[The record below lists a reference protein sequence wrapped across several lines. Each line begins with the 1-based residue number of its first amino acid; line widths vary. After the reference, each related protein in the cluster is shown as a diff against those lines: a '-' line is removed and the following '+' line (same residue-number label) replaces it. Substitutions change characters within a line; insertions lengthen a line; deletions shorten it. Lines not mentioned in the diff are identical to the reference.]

1 MIDEHA
7 ARDGRACLFRY
18 RMGIRLG
25 KEAKETLNPVR
36 PCKDYK
42 PAVVCEES
50 HENRSRGVPV
60 KSSPFSIVL
69 GMHRRLRVDTHR
81 LLHLLPTSHFITL
94 LLQAARDRISIGRV
108 RLQRLE
114 RASE

>member
-1 MIDEHA
+1 
-7 ARDGRACLFRY
+7 
-18 RMGIRLG
+18 MGIRLG

-36 PCKDYK
+36 PRKGYK

-50 HENRSRGVPV
+50 HENRSGVVPV

-69 GMHRRLRVDTHR
+69 GEHCHLRVETHG
-81 LLHLLPTSHFITL
+81 LLHLLPSSDFIAL
-94 LLQAARDRISIGRV
+94 FLQAARDCIGIGRV